1 MCERVKKTRDSKYF
15 ILNTSLQII
24 IIVFYLP
31 VNKVFFLYLVNSN
44 TSDILLDFRNVC
56 SMLQGFATLPVG
68 QLFQCQRTLLLE
80 NSLEKL
86 GIFISRYLD
95 RYVEKSARH
104 RKGVRDEQWG
114 FPETKE

>member
-1 MCERVKKTRDSKYF
+1 MCERVKKMMDSKYF
-15 ILNTSLQII
+15 TLNTSLQII

-31 VNKVFFLYLVNSN
+31 VNMIFFLYLVNNN
-44 TSDILLDFRNVC
+44 TSDIFTGFQKC
-56 SMLQGFATLPVG
+56 SMLQSFAALPVG
-68 QLFQCQRTLLLE
+68 QLFQCQRTLLLG

-86 GIFISRYLD
+86 GVFISLCLD